1 MARSRDGVG
10 DPAQRPEAV
19 LWNLR
24 WRLRAAAGVIWAE
37 RISAAFWKAG
47 AILAAV
53 AGGWLLGFDRV
64 LLPGVV
70 PWAGGALALLL
81 LVAIV
86 SGLRVMRVPSPA
98 EVRARLDAALPGTPF
113 AALAD
118 QQATGTDDPAAVA
131 LWARH
136 IAAMAALARSA
147 RVPQPALRLAPA
159 DPYALRLAAITL
171 LALGV
176 LFGAPSGPLP
186 RGAESLSPDAVA
198 AASWEGWIEP
208 PSYTGRPALYLNDL
222 AAGAIEIPAGSR
234 LLLRFY
240 GAPGVLGLTETVS
253 EGVPDPGEDPMAAE
267 RSIARSGEITISGP
281 GGRAWSVTVTPDNA
295 PAIATEGAP
304 ERDRENRLVQRF
316 RAVDDHGVVAGQA
329 EISLDLAAVDR
340 RFGLGV
346 EPEPRPPLVV
356 DLPLPITG
364 GRTDFED
371 VLVEQLS
378 EHPWANLPVTIDLLV
393 RDAAGGEGR
402 AETLRAPLPA
412 RRFFDP
418 LAAAVAEARRDI
430 LWSRVNAL
438 ETAQVLRAVT
448 HLPEGFIRD
457 EGAFLRLRVA
467 LRELETAARADG
479 GLSPETRD
487 ALAAALWEIALQIET
502 GGLDSALD
510 RLRRAQDALDE
521 AIRDGADPEEIAR
534 LMDELRDALDDYA
547 RALAEEAERNP
558 ESESAEERDG
568 MMMSEEQFAELLDRL
583 QQLMEEGR
591 MAEAAELME
600 MLRRLMENMEVAQG
614 EGGQGEGREGARSLR
629 DLAETLRGQQDLSD
643 DAFRGLQDGEGA
655 PGSQSG
661 GEGQQQGQ
669 GEGENQGQGQ
679 GQGEGQGQGR
689 GENGRGQGDGP
700 EGLADR
706 QQALRDGL
714 DRLRDGTLPGEG
726 SQAGEA
732 GRDALDRAGRAMEEA
747 ERALRDDDI
756 PGALDRQAEALEAL
770 REGMRQLGEALAEDG
785 APGQAGRDSRAAGR
799 SDADGQQD
807 PLGRDT
813 GSRGRIGTGEGMLGG
828 ADVSRR
834 AEELLDELR
843 RRSGERDRPED
854 EQDYLRRLLDRF

>member
-24 WRLRAAAGVIWAE
+24 WRLRATAGVIWAE
-37 RISAAFWKAG
+37 RIAAAFWRAG
-47 AILAAV
+47 TILAAV
-53 AGGWLLGFDRV
+53 AGGWLLGFERI
-64 LLPGVV
+64 LPPGAV

-81 LVAIV
+81 LVAVV
-86 SGLRVMRVPSPA
+86 SGLRAMRAPSPA

-113 AALAD
+113 ATLAD
-118 QQATGTDDPAAVA
+118 RQATGTDDPAAVA

-136 IAAMAALARSA
+136 SAAMAALARTA
-147 RVPQPALRLAPA
+147 RVPPPVVRLAPA
-159 DPYALRLAAITL
+159 DPYALRLAAVTL
-171 LALGV
+171 LALGL

-186 RGAESLSPDAVA
+186 RGGASLSPDAVA

-240 GAPGVLGLTETVS
+240 GAPGVLGLAETVS
-253 EGVPDPGEDPMAAE
+253 EGAPDPGEDPMAAE
-267 RSIARSGEITISGP
+267 RSIAKSGEIAISGP
-281 GGRAWSVTVTPDNA
+281 GGRAWSVTVTPDGA
-295 PAIATEGAP
+295 PAIAADGPP

-316 RAVDDHGVVAGQA
+316 RAGDDYGVVAGQA
-329 EISLDLAAVDR
+329 EILLDLAAVDR
-340 RFGLGV
+340 RFGLAA

-371 VLVEQLS
+371 ALVEQLS

-402 AETLRAPLPA
+402 AETLRAQLPA

-438 ETAQVLRAVT
+438 ETARVLRAVT
-448 HLPEGFIRD
+448 HLPAGFIRD

-467 LRELETAARADG
+467 LRELETAARAEG

-568 MMMSEEQFAELLDRL
+568 MMISGEQFAELLDRL

-600 MLRRLMENMEVAQG
+600 MLRRLMENMEVAEG
-614 EGGQGEGREGARSLR
+614 EGGQGQGREGARSLR
-629 DLAETLRGQQDLSD
+629 DLAEKLRGQQDLSD
-643 DAFRGLQDGEGA
+643 DAFRGMQD
-655 PGSQSG
+655 
-661 GEGQQQGQ
+661 
-669 GEGENQGQGQ
+669 GEGENQGQGEGQGQ
-679 GQGEGQGQGR
+679 GQGEGQGQGQ
-689 GENGRGQGDGP
+689 GESGRGQGDGP

-714 DRLRDGTLPGEG
+714 GRLRDGPLPGEG
-726 SQAGEA
+726 SEAGEA

-747 ERALRDDDI
+747 ERALRDGDV

-785 APGQAGRDSRAAGR
+785 APGQAGRDSRATGR
-799 SDADGQQD
+799 ADADGQQD

-828 ADVSRR
+828 GDLYRR